1 LKTTVL
7 EVHLW
12 ETSGAE
18 GSFVAYS
25 EEAIIEVSSYGG
37 DTTGY
42 QIPFNV
48 HHTGNRK
55 KGTFN
60 VTTKTFTPDAA

>member
-1 LKTTVL
+1 M

-12 ETSGAE
+12 DEVSEAA
-18 GSFVAYS
+18 GSFVAYQ

-48 HHTGNRK
+48 HHTGNRV
-55 KGTFN
+55 KGKFALA
-60 VTTKTFTPDAA
+60 TKTFTADSE